1 MKMPWTTN
9 ARTVLVAALLI
20 GLSQISLGDSRFTDL
35 EGEVA
40 QFSDYLQE
48 ERWLAVMIWSWTC
61 PICANEM
68 PGYARLHDRHQDG
81 QLTVLGISLDGSAAV
96 IEAWAFAE
104 EHGATFPNLLGEG
117 EDVAQFFHQQTG
129 QSLMGTPTFLL
140 YAPGGKLK
148 AVQAGPVPPEGI
160 EAFIKSQKDARG

>member
-1 MKMPWTTN
+1 MRMPW
-9 ARTVLVAALLI
+9 AKTVRSVLGLAFLV
-20 GLSQISLGDSRFTDL
+20 GLSQTTLGDGRFTDF
-35 EGEVA
+35 EGEAA
-40 QFSDYLQE
+40 QFSDYLPE
-48 ERWLAVMIWSWTC
+48 DRWLAVMIWSWTC

-96 IEAWAFAE
+96 MEAWAFAE
-104 EHGATFPNLLGEG
+104 EHGAAFPNLLGEG
-117 EDVAQFFHQQTG
+117 EDVAQFFHEQTG
-129 QSLMGTPTFLL
+129 QPLIGTPTFLL

-160 EAFIKSQKDARG
+160 EAFIKSQKETSG